1 MLRIVPLKYTLFAI
15 ITLFFCF
22 FDTTNILANEIL
34 KNIQYTNKI
43 AEQTMLAMQ
52 YRVKQARTPQK
63 YHPSEPIYENLL
75 DQMDVYSLSPSA
87 KKIVLHRMIPTYVKE
102 KVFQGE
108 IKLPSDW
115 KEIIKVASTKHN
127 LDPALIAAVIQV
139 ESGFS
144 GEALSPKGAK
154 GLMQLMPDTGL
165 ELGATDLF
173 DPMTNVDAGSRYLRQ
188 QLDRFG
194 SVELALAAYNAGPGA
209 VIKYGGIPPYKET
222 QEFVKKVLSAF

>member
-1 MLRIVPLKYTLFAI
+1 MLRIVPLQYTLFAI

-34 KNIQYTNKI
+34 KNIQYTNRI

-52 YRVKQARTPQK
+52 YRVKQARAPKK
-63 YHPSEPIYENLL
+63 YYPSEPIYENLL
-75 DQMDVYSLSPSA
+75 DQIDVYSLSPSA
-87 KKIVLHRMIPTYVKE
+87 KKIVLHRMIPKYVME
-102 KVFQGE
+102 KVFRGE
-108 IKLPSDW
+108 VKLPSDW
-115 KEIIKVASTKHN
+115 KEIIQVASTKHN

-144 GEALSPKGAK
+144 EEALSPKGAK
-154 GLMQLMPDTGL
+154 GLMQVMPETGL

-194 SVELALAAYNAGPGA
+194 SIELALAAYNAGPGA